1 MNINAAIDRLNWLC
15 DHIPALIQA
24 IPAGEFESK
33 PAPEKWSK
41 KEILGHLIDSAAN
54 NHQRFI
60 RIQSEDEPVIFYNQN
75 DWVGLSRYNLM
86 ETEQVIATWKYYNL
100 HLAAIA
106 KVIPTQ
112 NLSRNGVGRDGQK
125 HTLKW
130 YFDDYVDH
138 MEHHLR
144 QIVTY

>member
-1 MNINAAIDRLNWLC
+1 MDIIAALDRLAWLC
-15 DHIPALIQA
+15 QHIPALIEA
-24 IPAGEFESK
+24 IPVTELESK

-60 RIQSEDEPVIFYNQN
+60 RIQAEHEPVIFYNQN
-75 DWVGLSRYNLM
+75 DWVMLSGYNSID
-86 ETEQVIATWKYYNL
+86 TEQLIATWRYYNL
-100 HLAAIA
+100 HLASVAKAIA
-106 KVIPTQ
+106 PE
-112 NLSRNGVGRDGQK
+112 NLARNGVGRDGQP

-130 YFDDYVDH
+130 YFDDYVAH

-144 QIVTY
+144 QIVIY

>member
-1 MNINAAIDRLNWLC
+1 MDITAAIDRLTWLC
-15 DHIPALIQA
+15 QHIPALLAAVPIA
-24 IPAGEFESK
+24 ELESK

-60 RIQSEDEPVIFYNQN
+60 RIQSEHEPVIFYNQN
-75 DWVGLSRYNLM
+75 DWVGLSRYNDM
-86 ETEQVIATWKYYNL
+86 EIGQLIATWTHYNL
-100 HLAAIA
+100 HLVAVAKAI
-106 KVIPTQ
+106 VPE
-112 NLSRNGVGRDGQK
+112 NLTRNGVGRDGQP
-125 HTLKW
+125 HSLKW

>member
-1 MNINAAIDRLNWLC
+1 MDIIIAIDRLTWLC
-15 DHIPALIQA
+15 HHIPALIEA
-24 IPAGEFESK
+24 VPAPELESK

-60 RIQSEDEPVIFYNQN
+60 RIQSENEPVIFYNQN
-75 DWVGLSRYNLM
+75 DWVGLSQHHTM
-86 ETEQVIATWKYYNL
+86 ETAQLIATWKHYNL

-106 KVIPTQ
+106 KAIPAE
-112 NLSRNGVGRDGQK
+112 NLTRNGIGRDGQK

-138 MEHHLR
+138 MEHHLH
-144 QIVTY
+144 QIITY

>member
-1 MNINAAIDRLNWLC
+1 MDITTAIDRLTWLC
-15 DHIPALIQA
+15 QNIPALIEA
-24 IPAGEFESK
+24 MPVTELESK

-60 RIQSEDEPVIFYNQN
+60 RIQVENEPVIFYNQN
-75 DWVGLSRYNLM
+75 DWVGLSRHNDIEANQL
-86 ETEQVIATWKYYNL
+86 IATWKHYNL
-100 HLAAIA
+100 HLAAVAKAIA
-106 KVIPTQ
+106 PE
-112 NLSRNGVGRDGQK
+112 NLARNGVGRDGQP

-144 QIVTY
+144 QIVIY

>member
-1 MNINAAIDRLNWLC
+1 MDIYTAIDRLTWLC
-15 DHIPALIQA
+15 EYIPALIGA
-24 IPAGEFESK
+24 IPEAELAGKST
-33 PAPEKWSK
+33 PEKWSK

-75 DWVGLSRYNLM
+75 DWVGLSQH
-86 ETEQVIATWKYYNL
+86 QVMDPAQLIATWKYYNL
-100 HLAAIA
+100 HLASIA
-106 KVIPTQ
+106 KAISPE
-112 NLSRNGVGRDGQK
+112 NLGRYGIGRDGQK

-144 QIVTY
+144 QIVAY

>member
-1 MNINAAIDRLNWLC
+1 MDILTAADRLTWLC
-15 DHIPALIQA
+15 QHIPALIEA
-24 IPAGEFESK
+24 IPEADLAFR

-60 RIQSEDEPVIFYNQN
+60 RIQSENEPVIFYNQN
-75 DWVGLSRYNLM
+75 DWVELSGYNGM
-86 ETEQVIATWKYYNL
+86 ETAQIVATWKHYNL
-100 HLAAIA
+100 HLVAVAKAIP
-106 KVIPTQ
+106 IE
-112 NLSRNGVGRDGQK
+112 NLGLNGTGRDGQK

-138 MEHHLR
+138 MEHHLH
-144 QIVTY
+144 QIVAY

>member
-1 MNINAAIDRLNWLC
+1 MDIVVAIDRLTWLC
-15 DHIPALIQA
+15 QHIPALIEA
-24 IPAGEFESK
+24 IPASELENR

-60 RIQSEDEPVIFYNQN
+60 RIQAEHEPVIFYNQN
-75 DWVGLSRYNLM
+75 DWVALSGHNDIPAAQL
-86 ETEQVIATWKYYNL
+86 VATWKHYNL
-100 HLAAIA
+100 HLAAIGKA
-106 KVIPTQ
+106 IAPE
-112 NLSRNGVGRDGQK
+112 NLTRNGVGRDGQP

-138 MEHHLR
+138 MEHHLK
-144 QIVTY
+144 QIVQY

>member
-1 MNINAAIDRLNWLC
+1 MDIIAAIDRLNWLC
-15 DHIPALIQA
+15 QHIPALIAA
-24 IPAGEFESK
+24 IPDTELEGK

-60 RIQSEDEPVIFYNQN
+60 RIQAEHEPVIFYNQN
-75 DWVGLSRYNLM
+75 DWVGLSRYNDIA
-86 ETEQVIATWKYYNL
+86 TEQLIATWKHYNL
-100 HLAAIA
+100 HLAAVARAIA
-106 KVIPTQ
+106 SE
-112 NLSRNGVGRDGQK
+112 NLTRNGVGRDGQL

-144 QIVTY
+144 QIITY

>member
-1 MNINAAIDRLNWLC
+1 MDINASIDRLIWLC
-15 DHIPALIQA
+15 HHIPALIEA
-24 IPAGEFESK
+24 TPVTELENK
-33 PAPEKWSK
+33 PAPDKWSK

-60 RIQSEDEPVIFYNQN
+60 RIQSEHEPVIFYNQN
-75 DWVGLSRYNLM
+75 EWVGLSKYN
-86 ETEQVIATWKYYNL
+86 EIATEQLIATWKNYNL

-106 KVIPTQ
+106 KAIPAS
-112 NLSRNGVGRDGQK
+112 NLARNGAGRDGQK

-138 MEHHLR
+138 MEHHLH
-144 QIVTY
+144 QIVAY

>member
-1 MNINAAIDRLNWLC
+1 MDITASIDRLTWLC
-15 DHIPALIQA
+15 QHIPALIEA
-24 IPAGEFESK
+24 VPVAELESK

-75 DWVGLSRYNLM
+75 DWVGLSRYNLR
-86 ETEQVIATWKYYNL
+86 ETAQLIATWKHYNL

-106 KVIPTQ
+106 EAIPMH
-112 NLSRNGVGRDGQK
+112 NLARNGVGRDGQK

-144 QIVTY
+144 QIIPY

>member
-1 MNINAAIDRLNWLC
+1 MDISAAIDRLIWLC
-15 DHIPALIQA
+15 QHIPERIEAV
-24 IPAGEFESK
+24 PAAELESK

-60 RIQSEDEPVIFYNQN
+60 RIQAEHEPVIFYNQN
-75 DWVGLSRYNLM
+75 DWVWLSRYNDIPV
-86 ETEQVIATWKYYNL
+86 EQLIATWKNYNL
-100 HLAAIA
+100 LLSAVAGAITPENLAR
-106 KVIPTQ
+106 K
-112 NLSRNGVGRDGQK
+112 GVGRDGQP

>member
-1 MNINAAIDRLNWLC
+1 MNITAAIDRLTWLC
-15 DHIPALIQA
+15 HHIPTLIGA
-24 IPAGEFESK
+24 ISDQELESK

-60 RIQSEDEPVIFYNQN
+60 RIQSEHEPVIFYNQN
-75 DWVGLSRYNLM
+75 DWVALSRYNDIP
-86 ETEQVIATWKYYNL
+86 TEQLIATWKHYNL
-100 HLAAIA
+100 HLAAVAKAIA
-106 KVIPTQ
+106 PE
-112 NLSRNGVGRDGQK
+112 NLTRHGLGLDGQP

-144 QIVTY
+144 QIVAY

>member
-1 MNINAAIDRLNWLC
+1 MDITTAIDRLTWLC
-15 DHIPALIQA
+15 QNIPALIEA
-24 IPAGEFESK
+24 IPVKELESK

-60 RIQSEDEPVIFYNQN
+60 RIQSEYEPVIFYNQN
-75 DWVGLSRYNLM
+75 DWVGLSHYNDIDTKQL
-86 ETEQVIATWKYYNL
+86 IATWKYYNL
-100 HLAAIA
+100 HLAAVAKAIA
-106 KVIPTQ
+106 PE
-112 NLSRNGVGRDGQK
+112 NLARNGVGRDGLP

-144 QIVTY
+144 QIVAY